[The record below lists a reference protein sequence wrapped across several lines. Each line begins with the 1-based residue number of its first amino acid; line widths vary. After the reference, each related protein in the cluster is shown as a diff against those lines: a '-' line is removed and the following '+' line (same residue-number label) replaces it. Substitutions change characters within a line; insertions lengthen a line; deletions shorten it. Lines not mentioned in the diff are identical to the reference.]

1 MGTLALADFNSFLVG
16 FDRLHNSFVKCYNH
30 VEYPRFNLIKVSD
43 DEYKVEV
50 ALAGWNKKDIEVI
63 HSKTDAKLT
72 IKGKKQFSEKDSSY
86 LHKGISGK
94 SFNRD
99 FVLAEHVMVDIAELT
114 DGLLTV
120 TLKVE
125 VPEEKRHTKINII

>member
-1 MGTLALADFNSFLVG
+1 MSTIALADFNSFLVG

-30 VEYPRFNLIKVSD
+30 VEYPRFNLLKVSD

-50 ALAGWNKKDIEVI
+50 ALAGWTKKDIEII
-63 HSKTDAKLT
+63 HSKTDTKLT

-94 SFNRD
+94 SFHRD
-99 FVLAEHVMVDIAELT
+99 FVLAEHVMVATAELT

-120 TLKVE
+120 TLRVE
-125 VPEEKRHTKINII
+125 VPEEKNR